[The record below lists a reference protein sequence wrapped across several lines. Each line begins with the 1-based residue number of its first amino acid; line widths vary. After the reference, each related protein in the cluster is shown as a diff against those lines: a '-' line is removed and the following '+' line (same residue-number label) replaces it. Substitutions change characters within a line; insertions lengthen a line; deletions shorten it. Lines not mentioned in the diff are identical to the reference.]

1 MLGCLD
7 FWLYDTNGTL
17 APFLTSIKLFCFK
30 KKQHK
35 IKNMK
40 LIFFEME
47 INIECIQILFRV
59 LIDLIIKKCIH
70 LINLKKKHFKAQIL
84 FS

>member
-1 MLGCLD
+1 
-7 FWLYDTNGTL
+7 
-17 APFLTSIKLFCFK
+17 
-30 KKQHK
+30 
-35 IKNMK
+35 MK